1 MVSITPLC
9 SMQYLAICNRVLF
22 AHYKCILYVLL
33 GASQGEWV
41 QGVQE
46 ARVQGDHQA
55 GVQDCSKASNWHY
68 HNHSPHSPPS
78 SQSKSWSRFAALWRS
93 KCQERCVLRSQGK
106 NAERYHHQ
114 LHSQN
119 DFWLKIMDISSG
131 LSLTLTIIRS
141 AEKCARTLLRM
152 SGYVCFYYFQIK
164 HWNHRKISLFFSSSP

>member
-55 GVQDCSKASNWHY
+55 GVQDCSKASKWHH
-68 HNHSPHSPPS
+68 HNHSPHHHHHDQNLIYHDQGLPHCDGASAKRGVCS
-78 SQSKSWSRFAALWRS
+78 GHKERMQRGIIINFILRMISDSKSWIYRQDYHWLWP
-93 KCQERCVLRSQGK
+93 
-106 NAERYHHQ
+106 
-114 LHSQN
+114 
-119 DFWLKIMDISSG
+119 
-131 LSLTLTIIRS
+131 IIRS

-152 SGYVCFYYFQIK
+152 SEYVCFYYFQIK
-164 HWNHRKISLFFSSSP
+164 H